1 VGWWTGSGIFA
12 YTSVVTTT
20 IPPTCI
26 VILGGTGNLAETKLL
41 PALFDLYAREVLPS
55 AFVMVGLSRKLWRDE
70 DYVRYVAEAVTVARP
85 HAPPALVAAFSS
97 LARYAHG
104 DFDSASTYSLV
115 RERLEEVDRAFG
127 QCTNKLFY
135 LAVPPQFY
143 SSIFTNLAQSG
154 VMTLCNSFDSWSRLL
169 VEKPFGRDLT
179 TAQAL
184 EAQLRSLFTEAQIY
198 RIDHYLAKD
207 AIENIIAL
215 RFGNRVFADSW
226 QHTDIESISVR
237 MLEVKD
243 VSTRGSFYDGIG
255 ALRDVGQNHL
265 LQILALLTMT
275 PTPHGDIAAMRSAR
289 ARIIAALLPPDT
301 IMRGQYE
308 GYRDT
313 LGVAPDSQTE
323 TYFHLTTQLDLPEW
337 SGVPI
342 TLEAG
347 KALSEAR
354 IEAVIVF
361 RPPHSGVGEV
371 VSAAHKN
378 VLTITMSPESR
389 ITLRL
394 FVKRP
399 GFAFAVEPRE
409 LELIHT
415 PSVDDYSPEAYERVL
430 YDCLL
435 GDQTRFVSGEEVEAA
450 WRFITPLL
458 DPSLPPPL
466 AYAPGTRGLQSA

>member
-1 VGWWTGSGIFA
+1 MASI
-12 YTSVVTTT
+12 
-20 IPPTCI
+20 IPPTSI

-41 PALFDLYAREVLPS
+41 PALFDLYVRAVLPS
-55 AFVMVGLSRKLWRDE
+55 AFVIVGLSRKLWLDD

-85 HAPPALVAAFSS
+85 HASPTEVASFAA

-104 DFDSASTYSLV
+104 DFDSAETYHRV
-115 RERLEEVDRAFG
+115 RVRLQEIDGAFG

-143 SSIFTNLAQSG
+143 SSIFSNLAQSG
-154 VMTLCNSFDSWSRLL
+154 VMTLCNSLDSWSRLL
-169 VEKPFGRDLT
+169 VEKPFGRDLA

-184 EAQLRSLFTEAQIY
+184 EAQLCALFAEEQIY

-226 QHTDIESISVR
+226 QHTDIESIAVR
-237 MLEVKD
+237 MLETKD

-275 PTPHGDIAAMRSAR
+275 STPPGDIAAMRSAR
-289 ARIIAALLPPDT
+289 ARIIGALLPPRT
-301 IMRGQYE
+301 FVRGQYD
-308 GYRDT
+308 GYVDT
-313 LGVAPDSQTE
+313 TGVAPDSQTE
-323 TYFHLTTQLDLPEW
+323 TYFKLITELDLPEW
-337 SGVPI
+337 SGVPF

-347 KALSEAR
+347 KALNEAR
-354 IEAVIVF
+354 IDAVITF
-361 RPPHSGVGEV
+361 R
-371 VSAAHKN
+371 AASIVAADTTPSLHQN
-378 VLTITMSPESR
+378 VLTITIAPESR
-389 ITLRL
+389 ITVRV

-399 GFAFAVEPRE
+399 GFAFTLEPRE
-409 LELIHT
+409 LELVHT
-415 PSVDDYSPEAYERVL
+415 PGVDDYSPEAYERVL

-435 GDQTRFVSGEEVEAA
+435 GDQTRFVSGAEVEAA

-466 AYAPGTRGLQSA
+466 RYAPGTSGPESA